1 MSFFGLLVLT
11 MIVGIGT
18 ILIGAILAEG
28 LLSIL
33 DD

>member
-1 MSFFGLLVLT
+1 MSFFGLLIIA

-18 ILIGAILAEG
+18 ILIGAILAET